1 MGVHIWFVVFLSCA
15 TYASC
20 KVICTSP
27 QVQGFWRRL
36 FFNYLFVKYLH
47 TGILTQCKCDFCG
60 VVWYL
65 NTFEGVHNLESFHI
79 FYQEIMAENSF
90 VGQFQILPNTS
101 PSFHY
106 NALIFFP
113 SQFPICHGVHTKSAG
128 TNGYLFSFFLVKYVS
143 WSTCFFLSKIVLCT
157 LSECILKPWGHK
169 KFSV

>member
-1 MGVHIWFVVFLSCA
+1 MLHAKWYVPHHRF
-15 TYASC
+15 
-20 KVICTSP
+20 KV
-27 QVQGFWRRL
+27 
-36 FFNYLFVKYLH
+36 
-47 TGILTQCKCDFCG
+47 
-60 VVWYL
+60 
-65 NTFEGVHNLESFHI
+65 FEGVYSSIICLSNTFTLESWLNANVISVVWFDIWIHLKEYI
-79 FYQEIMAENSF
+79 TLKALTFFYQEIMAENSF